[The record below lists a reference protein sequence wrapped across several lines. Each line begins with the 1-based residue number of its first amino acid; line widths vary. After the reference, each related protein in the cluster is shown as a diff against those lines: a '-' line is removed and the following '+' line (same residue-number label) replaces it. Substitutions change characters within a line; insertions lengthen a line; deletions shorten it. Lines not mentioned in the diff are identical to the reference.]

1 MSYHLYDT
9 NSQKIIW
16 SAENPY
22 TVDGQPGV
30 LPSNIIGLVDE
41 VDPYPTGLLP
51 YQTVSQTQEIDT
63 INKKIYRRWS
73 IEQNVPDEIPLW
85 AFRSV
90 LTLTGISQESVGAL
104 ISSLPEPQKTIATI
118 QWEYGNYI
126 VRNHPLISTM
136 GSALGLT
143 SEQIDSVFI
152 SAAQLS

>member
-16 SAENPY
+16 SANVPY

-30 LPSNIIGLVDE
+30 LPPNIVGLIDE
-41 VDPYPTGLLP
+41 QAPYPTGLLP
-51 YQTVSQTQEIDT
+51 FQTVEPTENIDLDAR
-63 INKKIYRRWS
+63 KIYRNWN
-73 IEQNVPDEIPLW
+73 IVQTVPDEIPLW

-90 LTLTGISQESVGAL
+90 LTLTGISQDAVGGL
-104 ISSLPEPQKTIATI
+104 ISSLPEPQKTVATI

-126 VRNHPLISTM
+126 VRNHPLIATL
-136 GSALGLT
+136 GAALGLT
-143 SEQIDSVFI
+143 NEQIDNVFI

>member
-1 MSYHLYDT
+1 MSYHLYDL

-16 SAENPY
+16 SAETPY

-30 LPSNIIGLVDE
+30 LPNSIVGLVDE

-51 YQTVSQTQEIDT
+51 YQTVSQTQEINLID
-63 INKKIYRRWS
+63 KKIYRRWV
-73 IEQNVPDEIPLW
+73 IEQNVPGEIPLW

-90 LTLTGISQESVGAL
+90 LTLTGISQESIGTL
-104 ISSLPEPQKTIATI
+104 IASLPEPQKTVATI

-126 VRNHPLISTM
+126 VRSHPLISTM
-136 GSALGLT
+136 GAALGLT
-143 SEQIDSVFI
+143 SEQIDNVFI